1 MGVTILNTLRWISAL
16 DIRCSFIEHHFC
28 SHSWASCFL
37 CWKKWSKLIDLMP
50 CVWLLPLTYTIAEFN
65 PNAITHLG
73 DFSSLSSIRF
83 QPVDLNRFNRY
94 LEIEYSTK
102 IPTSTLGIC
111 ISLCWARGDVHT
123 RDFLTSDQFLM
134 RVGKENL
141 PSHLWSLRTN
151 VRTRALRYNG
161 I

>member
-16 DIRCSFIEHHFC
+16 DIRCSLIEHHFC
-28 SHSWASCFL
+28 SHSWAGCFL
-37 CWKKWSKLIDLMP
+37 CCKMWSKLIDLMS
-50 CVWLLPLTYTIAEFN
+50 CVWFSPLTYTIAEFN

-102 IPTSTLGIC
+102 MPTSTLGIC
-111 ISLCWARGDVHT
+111 ISLRWARGDVHA

-141 PSHLWSLRTN
+141 PIAFVKSEDKCLNSRT
-151 VRTRALRYNG
+151 
-161 I
+161 

>member
-50 CVWLLPLTYTIAEFN
+50 CVWLSRLHTPLLSSIRM
-65 PNAITHLG
+65 PSPIWG
-73 DFSSLSSIRF
+73 ICSSLSSIRF

-102 IPTSTLGIC
+102 MPTSTLGIC
-111 ISLCWARGDVHT
+111 ISLRWARGDVHT

-141 PSHLWSLRTN
+141 PIAFVKSEDKC
-151 VRTRALRYNG
+151 
-161 I
+161 